1 MKHLPLAN
9 LPRARLSPDA
19 TYRHDWQG
27 LEALALLLKHRAAP
41 PHYLSCVDPHLGLR
55 VAELLKL
62 HDLCVCVLAG
72 MQIEEREMQLKAHQ
86 ELLGIAAEL
95 HRVSAH
101 LRKGS
106 HEIMTLANQL
116 AQVQTQMDSGSP
128 ATRHVQSS

>member
-1 MKHLPLAN
+1 MKHQNLAKS
-9 LPRARLSPDA
+9 PSVRLAPDA
-19 TYRHDWQG
+19 TYRHDWHG

-41 PHYLSCVDPHLGLR
+41 PHYLSCVDPHLGPR

-72 MQIEEREMQLKAHQ
+72 MQIEEREIQRKAHG
-86 ELLGIAAEL
+86 ELLGIAEEL

-106 HEIMTLANQL
+106 LEMVTLANRL
-116 AQVQTQMDSGSP
+116 ADAQPPMESGLP
-128 ATRHVQSS
+128 AAQHTHGT